1 MDVASAHQTFAA
13 EKLRLCFIWVGQKPC
28 DHLEVAVTALLAYL
42 APLNAPGA
50 LTSPAALGP
59 WAPAPPR
66 FLVFVCCVTRIRKR
80 LLHVNGSLKR

>member
-1 MDVASAHQTFAA
+1 MPTAMDVASAHQTFAA
-13 EKLRLCFIWVGQKPC
+13 EKLRLCFILVGQKPC

-59 WAPAPPR
+59 V
-66 FLVFVCCVTRIRKR
+66 FLFSSVVLLGFANVCYM
-80 LLHVNGSLKR
+80 LMAA